1 MARKRKNG
9 EGTVRLRKD
18 GRWEGRVVIGYDER
32 DLPKTKNVL
41 AKTKGECIEKLKKLQ
56 EQYAPPK
63 SDKIKPE
70 MPFGEWMDFWYQN
83 YSKPKLRPT
92 TRAGYE
98 CRIYQHIIPELGDIP
113 LNQLTQ
119 NDLQQFYAR
128 LKKGGRLLHAEHYGA
143 GLSDSMV
150 RASHMNCR
158 AALEKAVQEGLI
170 GVNPAIG
177 CKLPPKKAREMQVLT
192 REEIQRFLIQAKAEG
207 YFELFLLELTTGL
220 RRGELLALQWDD
232 LNLETGELQINKQVY
247 RTKEDGLLI
256 SQPKTKSSIR
266 TVSLPQPLLTILKEY
281 KEGVN
286 SRWMFPSP
294 LKEDSPLDPAYI
306 RTRLHLI
313 LEHAQCK
320 QIRFHDLR
328 HTFATMAL
336 GSGMDIKTLSAMLG
350 HVSAATTLDIYTH
363 ITNPMRSE
371 AAAKIDQRI
380 GKAAPQ
386 GSPAE
391 PQEKQTMT
399 TFQPYV
405 RRKRKPGTG
414 CITQISENCW
424 EGRYS
429 PMWPDGKKHSRNV
442 YAKTREECEALLPG
456 LIEQMKAEIR
466 AIKESGN
473 LDAIPDGISE
483 KKKAIAAY
491 IREHPEV
498 TSKSAIAK
506 AVQVDK
512 NTVRRYYEEI
522 RREMGLK

>member
-1 MARKRKNG
+1 MKILSREAMQ
-9 EGTVRLRKD
+9 
-18 GRWEGRVVIGYDER
+18 
-32 DLPKTKNVL
+32 
-41 AKTKGECIEKLKKLQ
+41 KL
-56 EQYAPPK
+56 
-63 SDKIKPE
+63 
-70 MPFGEWMDFWYQN
+70 
-83 YSKPKLRPT
+83 
-92 TRAGYE
+92 
-98 CRIYQHIIPELGDIP
+98 
-113 LNQLTQ
+113 
-119 NDLQQFYAR
+119 
-128 LKKGGRLLHAEHYGA
+128 
-143 GLSDSMV
+143 
-150 RASHMNCR
+150 
-158 AALEKAVQEGLI
+158 
-170 GVNPAIG
+170 
-177 CKLPPKKAREMQVLT
+177 
-192 REEIQRFLIQAKAEG
+192 LIQAKEEN
-207 YFELFLLELTTGL
+207 YYELFLLELATGL
-220 RRGELLALQWDD
+220 RLGEIAALQWDD
-232 LNLETGELQINKQVY
+232 LNLETGELQITKQVY

-256 SQPKTKSSIR
+256 SQPKTRSSIR
-266 TVSLPQPLLTILKEY
+266 TVSLPPPLLKLLNILKEY
-281 KEGVN
+281 KESVN

-294 LKEDSPLDPAYI
+294 VKEDSPLDPAHI

-328 HTFATMAL
+328 HTFATIAL
-336 GSGMDIKTLSAMLG
+336 GNGMDVKTLSAMLG

-386 GSPAE
+386 ESHAE
-391 PQEKQTMT
+391 PQEKRTMT

-405 RRKRKPGTG
+405 GRKRKPGTG

-456 LIEQMKAEIR
+456 LIEQMNAEIK

-473 LDAIPDGISE
+473 LDAVPDGISE

-491 IREHPEV
+491 MREHPEI
-498 TSKSAIAK
+498 TSKSTIAK

-522 RREMGLK
+522 RRMMGR